1 MTKSEHIDYW
11 VKSSEEDFEVFE
23 LLLSNKKYVYAFY
36 IAHLSIE
43 KLLKA
48 LWVKNKESNIPPK
61 IHNLSNLA
69 KLSQANLSAELKKFL
84 TQLNDFQIQGRYPDY
99 RFKINQLLTDN
110 LAADLANRYEDLR
123 KCLKISI
130 I

>member
-1 MTKSEHIDYW
+1 MNKKEHIAYW
-11 VKSSEEDFEVFE
+11 VKSSEDDEDVFE
-23 LLLSNKKYVYAFY
+23 LLFANKHYVYAFF

-48 LWVKNKESNIPPK
+48 LWVQHNTKDIPPK
-61 IHNLSNLA
+61 VHNLIHLLDKSGVELSKKNL
-69 KLSQANLSAELKKFL
+69 NFL

-99 RFKINQLLTDN
+99 KFKLHKLLN
-110 LAADLANRYEDLR
+110 EKLAGELLEEYKEVR
-123 KCLKISI
+123 KCLKDLI